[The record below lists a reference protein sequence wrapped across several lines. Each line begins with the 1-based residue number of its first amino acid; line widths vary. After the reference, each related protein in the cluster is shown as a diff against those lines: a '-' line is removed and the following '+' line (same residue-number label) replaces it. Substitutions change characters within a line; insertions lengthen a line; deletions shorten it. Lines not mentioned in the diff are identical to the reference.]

1 MKKYNVLA
9 KKETDKEYRNV
20 AWFEEHGDALEFVA
34 ALRNNDKNIPLQI
47 EVRPDDSN
55 I

>member
-9 KKETDKEYRNV
+9 KREDEPNYRNV

-47 EVRPDDSN
+47 EVRPNDSN